1 MNNMNNDYIKE
12 KEKLKKALT
21 NLQLSSDSIGKIKD
35 KLDEHVGFEREKNIF
50 IPQAK
55 LYLITEGNF

>member
-1 MNNMNNDYIKE
+1 MNNDYTKE

-21 NLQLSSDSIGKIKD
+21 NLQLSDLIGKIKE